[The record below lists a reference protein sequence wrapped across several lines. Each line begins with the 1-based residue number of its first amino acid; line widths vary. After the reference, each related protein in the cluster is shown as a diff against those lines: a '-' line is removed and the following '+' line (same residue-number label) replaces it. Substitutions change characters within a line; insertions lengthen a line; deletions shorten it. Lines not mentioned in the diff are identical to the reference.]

1 MIIRYLH
8 PQGHSRVS
16 MSKTHS
22 EFGLWGRKPY
32 YLGTRTLWGRDAV
45 NQFDLCVVVCGATF
59 VWPGSGEVAGEPE
72 ADNMWSWFVP
82 TDERTFEASL

>member
-1 MIIRYLH
+1 M
-8 PQGHSRVS
+8 
-16 MSKTHS
+16 
-22 EFGLWGRKPY
+22 
-32 YLGTRTLWGRDAV
+32 

-82 TDERTFEASL
+82 TDERTFEASS